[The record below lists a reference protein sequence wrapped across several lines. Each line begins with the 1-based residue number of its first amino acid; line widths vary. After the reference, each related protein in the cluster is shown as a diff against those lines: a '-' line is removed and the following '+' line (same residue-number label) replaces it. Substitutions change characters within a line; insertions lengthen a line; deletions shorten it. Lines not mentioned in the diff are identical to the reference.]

1 MERFF
6 QRGKIGVFIVAI
18 AITLFSN
25 FYFSYYQAIVLG
37 IYFLLRII
45 FEYRYDIV
53 TRWQKF
59 YLLMFGT
66 ILALFSSIIGFY
78 TGVSSF

>member
-45 FEYRYDIV
+45 LNIAMISLHVGKSFIYLCLVRY
-53 TRWQKF
+53 
-59 YLLMFGT
+59 
-66 ILALFSSIIGFY
+66 
-78 TGVSSF
+78 